1 MNINWSK
8 LIISLLFWL
17 TSEIFLGMVGC
28 DDLAD
33 YSEFVDQKTWLTLL
47 G

>member
-1 MNINWSK
+1 MNINWDK

-17 TSEIFLGMVGC
+17 TTEILLGIIGC

-33 YSEFVDQKTWLTLL
+33 YCEFVEQKNFLTVLS
-47 G
+47 